1 MYEFVAPNDNR
12 PTTPPLPSEA
22 VSVNGE
28 FLERLIPGYRTLQV
42 IGRELFDTE
51 YDYTSSNRSDGIKV
65 TSSKRPQRQIVVKY
79 QILAESNEAFRFKFN
94 QLNRV
99 LNAEEAR
106 FIFNDEP
113 GFFFIGLKTECDQVP
128 AGRNSV
134 TASFT
139 ILCADPFK
147 YSINQQVFENNG
159 SDPRVIEINNPGT
172 EPMLLELEAEFTSD
186 CGFLGLQNNDLST
199 SALFG
204 TIEEVDG
211 YHFDT
216 SDLLFDDHLTE
227 DRGWVLNT
235 GVVPPVTPN
244 PQQVGT
250 VSYQVDPSQPAP
262 IDPNEG
268 FVRATSYGTGAEWH
282 GPSVTKTVPAD
293 KNGAYA
299 VNWKATWRFDFNPNG
314 STKRPSNVGHGS
326 MTFVDQ
332 NNTIICSVVV
342 EDNNPSQERSDIA
355 FYVGNKRVWDTRE
368 TTSFY
373 TTQRPNHGFV
383 SVEKLGSEI
392 IFSVNYA
399 NIKKTFITQNP
410 DVELRKATWYMAQY
424 GTRTAMVNNLLRAL
438 NIRKHNVQNWKDVPN
453 KFSAKDVLDYKKS
466 GDNILC
472 TINGLQGLQ
481 YRDPGST
488 LIYAPPGV
496 STMFLSWSDFA
507 TAPIVKLKGR
517 AAYV

>member
-1 MYEFVAPNDNR
+1 MYEFVAPNDNP

-51 YDYTSSNRSDGIKV
+51 YDYTSSNWSDGIKV

-99 LNAEEAR
+99 LNVEEAR

-113 GFFFIGLKTECDQVP
+113 GFFFTGLKTECEKVP

-211 YHFDT
+211 YHYDT
-216 SDLLFDDHLTE
+216 SVKLFDDHFNE
-227 DRGWVLNT
+227 DRGWELNA
-235 GVVPPVTPN
+235 GVTPPVTPIRD
-244 PQQVGT
+244 QVGT
-250 VSYQVDPSQPAP
+250 VSYQVDPWQSDPV
-262 IDPNEG
+262 DPNEG
-268 FVRATSYGTGAEWH
+268 FVKPTDYGSGDSWH
-282 GPSVTKTVPAD
+282 GPSITKEVPVD
-293 KNGAYA
+293 KNGTYP
-299 VNWKATWRFDFNPNG
+299 VNWRAEYRADFNTDGKPEHSG
-314 STKRPSNVGHGS
+314 QVGHNS
-326 MTFVDQ
+326 VTFSDANGNV
-332 NNTIICSVVV
+332 IAAIVL
-342 EDNNPSQERSDIA
+342 EDNNPAKERSDLV
-355 FYVGNKRVWDTRE
+355 FYVEGKRVWHQMDTQN
-368 TTSFY
+368 FY
-373 TTQRPNHGFV
+373 VNMRDGRYAFVIEKIDTQITFRTAF
-383 SVEKLGSEI
+383 L
-392 IFSVNYA
+392 
-399 NIKKTFITQNP
+399 NITKTFKLENP
-410 DVELRKATWYMAQY
+410 GVELRKVTWYGAAYKDYPPM
-424 GTRTAMVNNLLRAL
+424 TNNLLRAL
-438 NIRKHNVQNWKDVPN
+438 NIRKHNVDNWQDIPN
-453 KFSAKDVLDYKKS
+453 KFSS
-466 GDNILC
+466 GDILKYGADGQNIYC
-472 TINGLQGLQ
+472 TLNNFQWLQF
-481 YRDPGST
+481 RDPGST
-488 LIYAPPGV
+488 LIKAPPGT
-496 STMFLSWSDFA
+496 SNLFIAYSDFSD
-507 TAPIVKLKGR
+507 PPLIKLTGR